1 MTVFVGYMC
10 ASLAMGSLVILGFD
24 RDFALTKIMPR
35 DSYVTDFSNALQ
47 KFRVEYPVYYVVKN
61 TPDYGNVD
69 VQNRLCGGAGCKNDS
84 LLGK

>member
-1 MTVFVGYMC
+1 
-10 ASLAMGSLVILGFD
+10 MGSLVILGFD

-35 DSYVTDFSNALQ
+35 DSYVTEFSNALQ
-47 KFRVEYPVYYVVKN
+47 KFRVEYPVYFVVKN
-61 TPDYGNVD
+61 NPDRPTDYGNVD